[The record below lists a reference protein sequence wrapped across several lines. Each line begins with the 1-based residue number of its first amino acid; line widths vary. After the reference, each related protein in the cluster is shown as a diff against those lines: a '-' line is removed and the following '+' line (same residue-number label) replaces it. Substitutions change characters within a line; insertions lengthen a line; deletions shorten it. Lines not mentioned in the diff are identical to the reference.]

1 VQTKK
6 PLYLIQKI
14 TIRIFLS
21 HYNFTE
27 FNVKF
32 LKGKIY
38 IYINYKGKKGKEEEN
53 PRKIKIK
60 NTNIK
65 WQSKKSGK
73 STTFFFTLSCLTFVH
88 GNY

>member
-14 TIRIFLS
+14 TIGIFLS

-32 LKGKIY
+32 T
-38 IYINYKGKKGKEEEN
+38 KGKKGKEEEN
-53 PRKIKIK
+53 PRK
-60 NTNIK
+60 
-65 WQSKKSGK
+65 
-73 STTFFFTLSCLTFVH
+73 
-88 GNY
+88 